1 MTLREFVDALVSSRY
16 GTAQHLSMRIGLSL
30 SAFSR
35 GVTAGSLST
44 ESLLRLARE
53 TGTPASE
60 VLRIAKKEHVAH
72 LIEELYGSSRSQL
85 PTGDERALL
94 ESWRLLS
101 EPVRQAVLV
110 LVRALSKPSTKRRT
124 A

>member
-1 MTLREFVDALVSSRY
+1 MTLREFVDALVTSRY

-53 TGTPASE
+53 TGTPASD
-60 VLRIAKKEHVAH
+60 VLRIAKKEHIAS
-72 LIEELYGSSRSQL
+72 LIEELYGTAKAQL
-85 PTGDERALL
+85 PTGEERALL
-94 ESWRLLS
+94 EAWRLL
-101 EPVRQAVLV
+101 PDQVRQAVLV
-110 LVRALSKPSTKRRT
+110 LVRALGKPSAKRRT